1 MEQACGYS
9 YIYIILIVVLV
20 VVLVVISNRR
30 NWCLSGSAGSAATAG
45 TKLGPGARAGGKP
58 RLINYNTTW
67 CPHSVRLEPEWD
79 KVARLLKGTGIEVSN
94 VKCDKIKGGCPK
106 QIKGF
111 PTIVLAHGSK
121 TKEYQ
126 GARSAEAIVA
136 FAKKYA

>member
-30 NWCLSGSAGSAATAG
+30 NWCLTGSAGSAATAV
-45 TKLGPGARAGGKP
+45 TKPGAGGKPP

-111 PTIVLAHGSK
+111 PTIVLAHGSQM
-121 TKEYQ
+121 KEYQ

>member
-20 VVLVVISNRR
+20 VVLVVISTRR
-30 NWCLSGSAGSAATAG
+30 NRCLAASGSAAAAAAT
-45 TKLGPGARAGGKP
+45 KPGGAKP

-79 KVARLLKGTGIEVSN
+79 KVTRLLKGTGIEVSN

-111 PTIVLAHGSK
+111 PTIVLTHGSK